1 MSDQPVFS
9 GSPAFL
15 VGRQPPAAERMV
27 PGTSWHA
34 LVDGA
39 ASRVVRLTTEAIRWE
54 GQGGAPR
61 IAADPLF
68 RRAGINFDEVT

>member
-1 MSDQPVFS
+1 M
-9 GSPAFL
+9 
-15 VGRQPPAAERMV
+15 